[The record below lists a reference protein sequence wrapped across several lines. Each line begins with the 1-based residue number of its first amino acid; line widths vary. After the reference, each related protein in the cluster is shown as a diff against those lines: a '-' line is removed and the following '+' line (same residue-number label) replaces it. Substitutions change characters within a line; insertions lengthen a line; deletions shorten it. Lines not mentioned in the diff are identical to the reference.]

1 MQQCCV
7 NKILYYL
14 CMVIYKHIDMKKL
27 TIAGV
32 LILLVLQLSAQVR
45 FGLGA
50 GVIYSG
56 WNVEVDGV
64 SDNQYE
70 GMFGFQA
77 GLITE
82 MGLGSHLAFR
92 PELNFVFK
100 GTSVEHGDHHDAI
113 EVMAVDI
120 PLQLLFRG
128 QLGNGRIFAG
138 LGPNIGMNLE
148 AHIHED
154 DHHHG
159 NGHGHDHDK
168 IVIGNDPGNLKR
180 LDLGLRVLA
189 GYDLGKRFTVSAFY
203 TWGLNDLAP
212 EEVLTIRSGYGGLAV
227 GFFVL

>member
-1 MQQCCV
+1 MR
-7 NKILYYL
+7 KI
-14 CMVIYKHIDMKKL
+14 II
-27 TIAGV
+27 TGIF
-32 LILLVLQLSAQVR
+32 ILLAVQLSAQVR

-50 GVIYSG
+50 GAIYSR
-56 WNVEVDGV
+56 WNVALDGV

-82 MGLGSHLAFR
+82 LGLGSHLALR
-92 PELNFVFK
+92 PELHFVFK

-113 EVMAVDI
+113 EVMALDI
-120 PLQLLFRG
+120 PLQLLFRR
-128 QLGNGRIFAG
+128 QIGNGRIFAG
-138 LGPNIGMNLE
+138 LGPNIGINLE

-154 DHHHG
+154 DHHHDNG
-159 NGHGHDHDK
+159 HGHGHDHDK

-189 GYDLGKRFTVSAFY
+189 GYDFGKRFTVSAFY
-203 TWGLNDLAP
+203 TLGLNDLAP

-227 GFFVL
+227 GFFLF